1 MAQGALRFDGTLARR
16 HRAHAIGSGADLI
29 VFSHGLGTDHSSWA
43 RLLESLPDRYTA
55 LLFDL
60 PGAGPLLPE
69 DFDTD
74 NYRTLAPFADD
85 VLALLEEVGVARC
98 TFVGHSVS
106 GMIGVLA
113 GIEDPG
119 RFEQLA
125 LLNSSPRYLNDE
137 DYRGGFEPQ
146 ELAELFDAM
155 GSNYQAWVAGFAP
168 MAVDARAP
176 AAVESFSAS
185 LLAMRPDVT
194 IAVARTIFGS
204 DVRALLPA
212 LTVPALLVHSRSDIA
227 VPEAVAL
234 YLHRMI
240 AGSRLVWIDASGHL
254 PHLSA
259 PRDVA
264 RALWSNLA

>member
-1 MAQGALRFDGTLARR
+1 MGQGALRLDGMLARK
-16 HRAHAIGSGADLI
+16 HRARAIGSGAEII
-29 VFSHGLGTDHSSWA
+29 VFSHGLGTDQTSWA
-43 RLLESLPDRYTA
+43 RFLESLPGRYTA

-69 DFDTD
+69 DFDPD

-113 GIEDPG
+113 AIEDPG
-119 RFEQLA
+119 RFAQLA
-125 LLNSSPRYLNDE
+125 LLNSSPRYLNDG
-137 DYRGGFEPQ
+137 DYVGGFEP
-146 ELAELFDAM
+146 EDLADLFEAM
-155 GSNYQAWVAGFAP
+155 GSNYQAWVTGFAP
-168 MAVDARAP
+168 LAIDAQVP
-176 AAVESFSAS
+176 AAVESFSAG

-194 IAVARTIFGS
+194 IAISRTIFGS
-204 DVRALLPA
+204 DIRALLPVLA
-212 LTVPALLVHSRSDIA
+212 VPTLLVHSRSDIA
-227 VPEAVAL
+227 VPEAVAH
-234 YLHRMI
+234 YMHRMI

-259 PRDVA
+259 PQEVA
-264 RALWSNLA
+264 RALWANLA

>member
-1 MAQGALRFDGTLARR
+1 MAHGAFRFDGTLARK

-60 PGAGPLLPE
+60 PGAGPLLPD
-69 DFDTD
+69 DFDPD
-74 NYRTLAPFADD
+74 DYRTLAPFADD
-85 VLALLEEVGVARC
+85 VLALLEEVGVIRC

-113 GIEDPG
+113 AIEDPG
-119 RFEQLA
+119 RFERLV

-137 DYRGGFEPQ
+137 GYRGGFDAQ
-146 ELAELFDAM
+146 DLADLFDAM
-155 GSNYQAWVAGFAP
+155 GSNYQAWVTGFAP
-168 MAVDARAP
+168 LAIDAQVP
-176 AAVESFSAS
+176 AAVESFSAG

-194 IAVARTIFGS
+194 IAVSRTIFGS

-212 LTVPALLVHSRSDIA
+212 LAVPTLLVHSRSDIA
-227 VPEAVAL
+227 VPEDVAH
-234 YLHRMI
+234 YLHHMI
-240 AGSRLVWIDASGHL
+240 AQSRLVWIDASGHL

-259 PRDVA
+259 PHEVA
-264 RALWSNLA
+264 RALWTSLA

>member
-1 MAQGALRFDGTLARR
+1 MGHGAFRFDGTLARKY
-16 HRAHAIGSGADLI
+16 RAHAMGSGPEVI
-29 VFSHGLGTDHSSWA
+29 VFSHGLGTDQTSWA

-60 PGAGPLLPE
+60 PGAGPLLPD
-69 DFDTD
+69 DFDSD

-113 GIEDPG
+113 AIEDPG
-119 RFEQLA
+119 RVERLV
-125 LLNSSPRYLNDE
+125 LLNSSPRYLNDG
-137 DYRGGFEPQ
+137 DYVGGFEPQ
-146 ELAELFDAM
+146 DLADLFEAM

-168 MAVDARAP
+168 LAIAAQAPDAVD
-176 AAVESFSAS
+176 SFSAG
-185 LLAMRPDVT
+185 LLAMRPDVM
-194 IAVARTIFGS
+194 IAISRSIFES

-212 LTVPALLVHSRSDIA
+212 LAAPTVLIHSRSDIA
-227 VPEAVAL
+227 VPEAVAH
-234 YLHRMI
+234 YTHRMI

-259 PRDVA
+259 PQEVA
-264 RALWSNLA
+264 GALWANLA